1 MELGAWSNVARKQ
14 VRMREHGE
22 LMAYKD
28 STTKPNT
35 SPFAWRLGRAEF
47 LPFGPF
53 FVLEWLVCSIFRI
66 KYGGLIDPLER
77 VLIEAVLEKLD
88 SDTARIM
95 RKQLSDISHILRNDE
110 TRSSEDLLRRAVW
123 LFVRFKSK
131 EKLIPEHESADFAVV
146 DFRVGKVNVR
156 AKFSA
161 LFGELF
167 AITYS
172 KNVKSYRG
180 STEVSIISV
189 DTSVTPTTAWN

>member
-1 MELGAWSNVARKQ
+1 MVDDSNN
-14 VRMREHGE
+14 
-22 LMAYKD
+22 
-28 STTKPNT
+28 TKPNT

-47 LPFGPF
+47 LLFGPF
-53 FVLEWLVCSIFRI
+53 CVFEWLVCSIFRI

-95 RKQLSDISHILRNDE
+95 RKQLSDISHIFRNDE
-110 TRSSEDLLRRAVW
+110 TRSSEDLFRRTVW
-123 LFVRFKSK
+123 LFVSFTSK
-131 EKLIPEHESADFAVV
+131 EKLIPQHESADFAVV
-146 DFRVGKVNVR
+146 DFRVGKVKVR

-180 STEVSIISV
+180 STEVSILSV
-189 DTSVTPTTAWN
+189 DTSVTPTNAWS